1 MVITCPNCKNPL
13 RVKKEDTEFICYK
26 CGTIMIGDHVAQIG
40 VASYKFKDDV
50 KEYIIVFNTEDE
62 GLEFT
67 DIVKKY
73 INQYEWCCVKTPTG
87 TYLIV

>member
-1 MVITCPNCKNPL
+1 
-13 RVKKEDTEFICYK
+13 
-26 CGTIMIGDHVAQIG
+26 MIGDHVAQIG